1 MSDTV
6 IKVEN
11 LSKQYRLG
19 MVGTGTIKDDLT
31 RWWATMRGKEYPFLN
46 SGEVHNREV
55 KGVGDYVWA
64 LRDINFEVKQGEV
77 LGIIGKNG
85 AGNSIL
91 LKIRGIYLTAFQ

>member
-1 MSDTV
+1 MSEVV

-31 RWWATMRGKEYPFLN
+31 RWWAAMRGKEDPFLYI
-46 SGEVHNREV
+46 GEVNNREV

-77 LGIIGKNG
+77 LGMIGKNG
-85 AGNSIL
+85 AGNA
-91 LKIRGIYLTAFQ
+91 TM